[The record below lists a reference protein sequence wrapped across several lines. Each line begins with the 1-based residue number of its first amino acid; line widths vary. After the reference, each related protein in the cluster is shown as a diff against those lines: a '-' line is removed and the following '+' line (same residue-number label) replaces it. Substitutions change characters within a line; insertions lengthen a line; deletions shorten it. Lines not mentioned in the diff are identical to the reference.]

1 MPMPVSAFRR
11 VAIASVFAG
20 TTLAAQA
27 QGPVIQ
33 PGETLVIDGVPP
45 IPVTLRS
52 EVARYTEA
60 RNARFVDWHPTRREL
75 MVATRF
81 ANVPQL
87 HVVSMPGGAR
97 RQITFE
103 AEPVTRAAYQP
114 KTGASIIFQ
123 KDTGGGE
130 FYQLYRLDIAD
141 GRSTLLTDGKSRHET
156 FIWNHRGD
164 RVAYTSTRRNGTDA
178 DIYVMD
184 PSNPAT
190 DRRVADVAGGGWYP
204 LDWSPDDGA
213 LLVQEYSSI
222 TKSRLWLVDVAAGTK
237 APLTP
242 DEEVA
247 YGFALFSGDGRG
259 VFATNDNGQ
268 EFLQLVHIDRAS
280 GAMSRI
286 KTGIDWNIEEI
297 AQSPDG
303 RSLAFTTNEA
313 GLSRLHLMDTSTREV
328 RPVTGVPDGVAAGLK
343 WRSDGRELAL
353 SLTAGGAPAEAYS
366 FDIQSGRVE
375 RWTESELGG
384 IASSSLSVPS
394 LIRWT
399 SFDHREITGFL
410 YQPPARFTGKRPVII
425 NIHGGPEAQF
435 RPAFMGRAN
444 YYLQELG
451 VALLMPNVRGSD
463 GYGKTFVGLD
473 NGTKREDSV
482 KDIGALLDW
491 IAAHPQLDASRV
503 LVVGGSYGGYMTLAT
518 AVHYPDRI
526 RAAVDVVGIS
536 NFNTFLKN
544 TESYRRD
551 LRRAEYGDERIPEM
565 AAFFERIAPLN
576 HASKIKA
583 PLFVIQGGNDPRV
596 PKTESEQMVSTL
608 KAQGTPVW
616 YLMAKD
622 EGHGFAKK
630 SNQDF
635 EFYST
640 VMFIKKYLLGRE

>member
-1 MPMPVSAFRR
+1 MPMSAFRTVT
-11 VAIASVFAG
+11 VATV
-20 TTLAAQA
+20 LAITAVGAHA

-87 HVVSMPGGAR
+87 HVVRMPGGAR

-114 KTGASIIFQ
+114 KTGESIIFQ
-123 KDTGGGE
+123 KDSGGGE
-130 FYQLYRLDIAD
+130 FYQLYRLDLVD
-141 GRSTLLTDGKSRHET
+141 GRTTLLTDGTSRHET
-156 FIWNHRGD
+156 FIWSRGGD

-178 DIYVMD
+178 DIYILD

-190 DRRVADVAGGGWYP
+190 GRKVVDVAGGGWYP

-222 TKSRLWLVDVAAGTK
+222 AKSRLWLVDIAAGTK
-237 APLTP
+237 TPLTP

-247 YGFALFSGDGRG
+247 YGFAVFSGDGRSI
-259 VFATNDNGQ
+259 FATNDKGE
-268 EFLQLVHIDRAS
+268 EFLQIVQIDRAS
-280 GAMSRI
+280 GAMSPI
-286 KTGIDWNIEEI
+286 ETGINWSIEEI
-297 AQSPDG
+297 ALSPDG

-313 GLSRLHLMDTSTREV
+313 GLSMLHVLDTGTRGV
-328 RPVTGVPDGVAAGLK
+328 RPVTGLPDGVAAGLK
-343 WRSDGRELAL
+343 WHSGGRELAV

-366 FDIQSGRVE
+366 VELRTGRVD

-384 IASSSLSVPS
+384 ITPSSLSAPS

-451 VALLMPNVRGSD
+451 IALLLPNVRGSD

-473 NGTKREDSV
+473 NGLKREDSV

-491 IAAHPQLDASRV
+491 IAGQPQLDASRV
-503 LVVGGSYGGYMTLAT
+503 LVVGGSYGGYMTLAA

-551 LRRAEYGDERIPEM
+551 LRRAEYGDERLPEM

-596 PKTESEQMVSTL
+596 PKTESEQMVSKL

-640 VMFIKKYLLGRE
+640 VMFIRKYLLGPE